1 MRRPRDMSEELH
13 HLTIAR
19 GSSLIRAG
27 ALSPVAWT
35 EHLLARI
42 AALDPVLDSFVRV
55 TGERALAQARAAED
69 EIARGQYRGPLHG
82 VPYAAKDIYDTGGI
96 ATTGGSRLG
105 QFRVPERDAS
115 AVSRLGKAGAV
126 LLGKLTTHEFAYGG
140 PSFDLPRPPARN
152 PWDARRFSGGSSSG
166 SGAAVA
172 AGLVPAALGSD
183 TAGSIRQPAAFCG
196 VAGMKPTPGLVS
208 RAGVLPF
215 SQSTDT
221 CGPLAWTV
229 EDCAIVLGALAGFDP
244 DDPQSADA
252 AVPDFRAALDGDIR
266 GTRIGVVR
274 HFHQRDRKADPAIV
288 RALDDA
294 LAVLAGLGAE
304 IEDVTLSALD
314 DFAACLWVI
323 TCAEMGAVHGAG
335 LRARAGDFGENFRY
349 RTVPGAAISAVDYVQ
364 AQRHRQALIAEV
376 ARAFDRFDAL
386 VTATVPTP
394 APLFEDV
401 SLVSAFASRG
411 INHAFS
417 AAAVPALAV
426 CCGFTNRGLPLSL
439 TVAGRAFD
447 DAGVLKIGHAY
458 ETACPWR
465 ERRPRIDAT
474 VPLPP
479 GPGPETPAPGAHRQ
493 HAELL
498 AAWAEMPLDARQR
511 DQLAEAIPY
520 VDGMIE
526 RVFRDHA
533 YEDEPAYVFEFAEG
547 RRRP

>member
-1 MRRPRDMSEELH
+1 MSEELH

-19 GSSLIRAG
+19 GSSLIRSG
-27 ALSPVAWT
+27 ALSPVAWI

-42 AALDPVLDSFVRV
+42 AALDPVLDAFVRV
-55 TGERALAQARAAED
+55 TGERALAQARAAEN
-69 EIARGQYRGPLHG
+69 EIARGAYRGPLHG

-96 ATTGGSRLG
+96 ATTGGSRVC
-105 QFRVPERDAS
+105 QFRVPERDATT
-115 AVSRLGKAGAV
+115 VSRLGEAGAV

-140 PSFDLPRPPARN
+140 PSFDLPWPPARN
-152 PWDARRFSGGSSSG
+152 PWDVRRFSGGSSSG

-172 AGLVPAALGSD
+172 AGLVPVALGSD

-215 SQSTDT
+215 SQSTDV

-229 EDCAIVLGALAGFDP
+229 EDCAIVLGALAGFDAN
-244 DDPQSADA
+244 DPQSADA
-252 AVPDFRAALDGDIR
+252 AVPDFRAVLDRDIR
-266 GTRIGVVR
+266 GARIGVVR
-274 HFHQRDRKADPAIV
+274 HFHQRDRKADPAIT

-335 LRARAGDFGENFRY
+335 LRARPGDFGENFRY

-376 ARAFDRFDAL
+376 GRAFDRFDAL

-426 CCGFTNRGLPLSL
+426 CCGFTDQGLPLSL

-458 ETACPWR
+458 ETACSWR
-465 ERRPRIDAT
+465 ERRPSIDAT
-474 VPLPP
+474 VRLPP
-479 GPGPETPAPGAHRQ
+479 GPGPETPAPGASGPP
-493 HAELL
+493 AELL

-511 DQLAEAIPY
+511 DQLAEALPY
-520 VDGMIE
+520 IDGMIE
-526 RVFRDHA
+526 RVFRNHA
-533 YEDEPAYVFEFAEG
+533 YEDEPANAFEFAEG
-547 RRRP
+547 RQRR